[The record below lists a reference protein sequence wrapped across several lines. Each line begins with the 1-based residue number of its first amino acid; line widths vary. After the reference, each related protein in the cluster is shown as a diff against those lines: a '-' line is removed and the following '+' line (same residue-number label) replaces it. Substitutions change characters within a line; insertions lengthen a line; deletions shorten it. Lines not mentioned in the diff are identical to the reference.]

1 MLSEKEQKYKDA
13 LLRARNAEND
23 AIAIGLELILY
34 APAKDLPQ
42 ITEIANDENDHDRI
56 YVDILARYMDKG
68 GGAT

>member
-1 MLSEKEQKYKDA
+1 MLSEKEQKYKDV

-42 ITEIANDENDHDRI
+42 LAEIANDENGHDRI
-56 YVDILARYMDKG
+56 YAAILARYMDKG
-68 GGAT
+68 GGAV